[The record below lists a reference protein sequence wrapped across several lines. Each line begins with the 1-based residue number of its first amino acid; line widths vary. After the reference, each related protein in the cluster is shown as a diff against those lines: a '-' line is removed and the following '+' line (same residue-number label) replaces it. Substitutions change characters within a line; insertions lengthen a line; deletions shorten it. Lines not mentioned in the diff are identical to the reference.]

1 MRRQK
6 PQRLSLARRGTMGD
20 PVVLT
25 GLGLGLVCL
34 ALVAGRSG
42 TQDLVAF
49 RLTFPRDTRPEQV
62 VAFARSLSGLLPPW
76 WRRVFAGT
84 PAVIFEVASDEHGIV
99 HRLIAATDQ
108 AGYVLAQLQA
118 AVPGTRVELEDLGPL
133 DVHAAAELRVS
144 STRVPLRTD
153 QPEATVAGLLA
164 TLQPRRAGEFSV
176 IQWVLAPAPSG
187 SLRGNVPLPSLL
199 AELSVG
205 GARVQASLPIERVR
219 AEREKRSEPEA
230 HAVCRLGVR
239 ARDPRREV
247 QLLHRM
253 IGAFHSGNAPGVS
266 FRVRWLPA
274 AVVARRIERRSQGGW
289 TALLNAKEVAAFLG
303 IPIGNPQ
310 LPGLTLGSARQL
322 APSSE
327 LPRRGRVLGR
337 STFPGAER
345 QLALSVPDSLRH
357 LHVVGPTGT
366 GKSTLLL
373 NLIAGDMAAGR
384 TVVVVD
390 PKGDLVADVLDRVP
404 RDRVGDVIL
413 LDPTDAARPVGLN
426 LLAGAAESPELVTD
440 QVVSVFHHLYKAF
453 WGPRTDDILRAALL
467 TLAAEPGMTLVE
479 VPLLLT
485 DESFRRRMVAAVDD
499 PVALEP
505 FWAWYEAIS
514 PAERAQATG
523 PVLNKLRTFLL
534 RRRLRNVIGQ
544 AESTFALER
553 VLSERKILLV
563 SLAKGLLGEDAA
575 ALLGS
580 AVLARLWQAVQG
592 RAALPVSGRT
602 PVFCYV
608 DEFQDYL
615 NLPTSLADV
624 LAQARAYGFGL
635 TLAHQHLGQLPPL
648 VRTAVLANARSRVV
662 FQTAAS
668 DAQALAREFAPH
680 LEATDLQSL
689 GPWEAVVG
697 AAAGN
702 RVLPPASLMTLPPG
716 EPTGHGSLARALSRQ
731 RYGRDRTGVEQAMRE
746 RLKGRPAAGTIK
758 RRRRS

>member
-1 MRRQK
+1 M
-6 PQRLSLARRGTMGD
+6 SD
-20 PVVLT
+20 PALFA
-25 GLGLGLVCL
+25 GLGLVGL
-34 ALVAGRSG
+34 ALVAETAGG
-42 TQDLVAF
+42 HELQAF
-49 RLTFPRDTRPEQV
+49 RLVFPRDTRPEQV
-62 VAFARSLSGLLPPW
+62 VVFARSLSGLLPPW
-76 WRRVFAGT
+76 WRRWLGT
-84 PAVIFEVASDEHGIV
+84 PAVIVEVAAGEHGIT
-99 HRLIAATDQ
+99 HRVMLPAGE

-118 AVPGTRVELEDLGPL
+118 AVPGTRVEPDEPSSL
-133 DVHAAAELRVS
+133 DVRAAAELRVS

-153 QPEATVAGLLA
+153 QSEATVAGLLA

-176 IQWVLAPAPSG
+176 IQWTLAPAPSG
-187 SLRGNVPLPSLL
+187 RLRGNVPLPSLL
-199 AELSVG
+199 GELSLG
-205 GARVQASLPIERVR
+205 GARVQASLPIEQAR
-219 AEREKRSEPEA
+219 AEREKRSEPA
-230 HAVCRLGVR
+230 VHAVCRLGVR
-239 ARDPRREV
+239 AGTPAREA
-247 QLLHRM
+247 QLLRRM
-253 IGAFHSGNAPGVS
+253 IGAFHAGNAPGVS

-274 AVVARRIERRSQGGW
+274 GLVARRLARRRGGTW
-289 TALLNAKEVAAFLG
+289 TSLLNAKELAAFLG
-303 IPIGNPQ
+303 VPTGAPQ

-345 QLALSVPDSLRH
+345 RLALSVPDSLRH
-357 LHVVGPTGT
+357 LHVVGPTGV

-384 TVVVVD
+384 TVIVVD
-390 PKGDLVADVLDRVP
+390 PKGDLVSDVLERVP
-404 RDRVGDVIL
+404 GDRVGDVVL
-413 LDPTDAARPVGLN
+413 LDPTDVSRPVGLN

-440 QVVSVFHHLYKAF
+440 QVVSVFHHLYSAF

-467 TLAAEPGMTLVE
+467 TLAGEPGMTLVE

-485 DESFRRRMVAAVDD
+485 DEAFRRRMVAAVDD

-505 FWAWYEAIS
+505 FWAWYEAMS
-514 PAERAQATG
+514 PAERAQAIG

-544 AESTFALER
+544 ADSTFALEQ

-592 RAALPVSGRT
+592 RAALPPGART

-648 VRTAVLANARSRVV
+648 VRTAVLANARSKVV
-662 FQTAAS
+662 FQTSAS

-680 LEATDLQSL
+680 LAAADLQSL
-689 GPWEAVVG
+689 GPWEAVVA

-702 RVLPPASLMTLPPG
+702 RVLPPASLVTLPPG
-716 EPTGHGSLARALSRQ
+716 EPTGHGARARALSRE
-731 RYGRDRTGVEQAMRE
+731 RYGRDRAEVERAMRE
-746 RLKGRPAAGTIK
+746 RLQGRPGSGPIK

>member
-1 MRRQK
+1 MN
-6 PQRLSLARRGTMGD
+6 D
-20 PVVLT
+20 PVVFTALGV
-25 GLGLGLVCL
+25 GLIGL
-34 ALVAGRSG
+34 ALAVSNSAAHG
-42 TQDLVAF
+42 LHAV
-49 RLTFPRDTRPEQV
+49 RLTFPRDTKPEQV

-76 WRRVFAGT
+76 WRRLFGT
-84 PAVIFEVASDEHGIV
+84 PAVIFEVASDEHGIS
-99 HRLIAATDQ
+99 HRLIAPRDQ
-108 AGYVLAQLQA
+108 AGYVLGQLQA
-118 AVPGTRVELEDLGPL
+118 AIPGTRIEPDEFTPLE
-133 DVHAAAELRVS
+133 VRAAAELRLS
-144 STRVPLRTD
+144 SAQIPLRTD

-164 TLQPRRAGEFSV
+164 TMQPRRAGEFSV
-176 IQWVLAPAPSG
+176 IQWVLAPAPASRFSG
-187 SLRGNVPLPSLL
+187 GVGLPSLL
-199 AELSVG
+199 GELTLGV
-205 GARVQASLPIERVR
+205 ARVQASLPTEAAR
-219 AEREKRSEPEA
+219 AQREKRSEPEA

-239 ARDPRREV
+239 AGGPGRET
-247 QLLHRM
+247 QLLRQM
-253 IGAFHSGNAPGVS
+253 LGAFHAGNAPGVS
-266 FRVRWLPA
+266 FRVRWLPTTL
-274 AVVARRIERRSQGGW
+274 VARRIARRAHGVW
-289 TALLNAKEVAAFLG
+289 TALLNAKELAAFLG
-303 IPIGNPQ
+303 IPIGDPQ

-322 APSSE
+322 AASSD

-345 QLALSVPDSLRH
+345 LLALSVADSLRH

-384 TVVVVD
+384 GVVVVD
-390 PKGDLVADVLDRVP
+390 PKGDLVTDVLDRVP
-404 RDRVGDVIL
+404 PDRVDDVIL
-413 LDPTDAARPVGLN
+413 LDPTDADRPAGFN
-426 LLAGAAESPELVTD
+426 LLGGVDKAPELVTD
-440 QVVSVFHHLYKAF
+440 QVVSIFQHLFSAF

-485 DESFRRRMVAAVDD
+485 DEGFRRRMVAAVDD

-505 FWAWYEAIS
+505 FWAWYEAMS
-514 PAERAQATG
+514 PAERAQAIG

-544 AESTFALER
+544 AESTFDLAA
-553 VLSERKILLV
+553 VLAERKILLV
-563 SLAKGLLGEDAA
+563 SLSKGLLGEDAA

-592 RAALPVSGRT
+592 RAALPPSART
-602 PVFCYV
+602 PVFCHV

-624 LAQARAYGFGL
+624 LAQARGYGFGL

-648 VRTAVLANARSRVV
+648 IRTAVLANARSKVV

-680 LEATDLQSL
+680 LGAADLQAL
-689 GPWEAVVG
+689 GPYEAVVA

-702 RVLPPASLMTLPPG
+702 RVLPPASLATLPPV
-716 EPTGHGSLARALSRQ
+716 EPTDCGSQARELSRL
-731 RYGRDRTGVEQAMRE
+731 RYGRDRSAVERTMRD
-746 RLKGRPAAGTIK
+746 RTNRRPVGAIG
-758 RRRRS
+758 RRRRP

>member
-1 MRRQK
+1 M
-6 PQRLSLARRGTMGD
+6 SD
-20 PVVLT
+20 PVVVT
-25 GLGLGLVCL
+25 GLGLGLGLIGL
-34 ALVAGRSG
+34 ALLAGTSS
-42 TQDLVAF
+42 TAAQAF

-76 WRRVFAGT
+76 WRRWLAGT
-84 PAVIFEVASDEHGIV
+84 PAVTFEVTADEHGIG
-99 HRLIAATDQ
+99 HRLIASAEQ

-118 AVPGTRVELEDLGPL
+118 AVPGTRVEADELAALGIRT
-133 DVHAAAELRVS
+133 AAELRVS
-144 STRVPLRTD
+144 SARVPLRTD

-164 TLQPRRAGEFSV
+164 TLQPRRSGESSV
-176 IQWVLAPAPSG
+176 IQWVLAPAPSPR
-187 SLRGNVPLPSLL
+187 LRPSVPLPSLL
-199 AELSVG
+199 GEATFG
-205 GARVQASLPIERVR
+205 GGRISASLPVEQTR
-219 AEREKRSEPEA
+219 AEREKRSEPQV

-239 ARDPRREV
+239 AASPAREV
-247 QLLHRM
+247 QLLRRM
-253 IGAFHSGNAPGVS
+253 IGAFHAGSAPGVS
-266 FRVRWLPA
+266 FRVRWLPS
-274 AVVARRIERRSQGGW
+274 AVVARRIEGRRHGAW
-289 TALLNAKEVAAFLG
+289 TGLLNAKEVAAFLG
-303 IPIGNPQ
+303 IPVGNPQ

-322 APSSE
+322 AAASD

-345 QLALSVPDSLRH
+345 QLALSVADSLRH
-357 LHVVGPTGT
+357 LHVIGPTGV

-384 TVVVVD
+384 GVVVVD

-404 RDRVGDVIL
+404 RERVGDVIL
-413 LDPTDAARPVGLN
+413 LDPTDVDRPAGFN
-426 LLAGAAESPELVTD
+426 LLAGANEAPELVTD
-440 QVVSVFHHLYKAF
+440 QVVSVFHHLFSAF

-479 VPLLLT
+479 VPQLLT
-485 DESFRRRMVAAVDD
+485 DEGFRRRMVAAVDD

-505 FWAWYEAIS
+505 FWAWYEAMS

-544 AESTFALER
+544 AESTFALEA

-563 SLAKGLLGEDAA
+563 SLSKGLLGEEAA

-592 RAALPVSGRT
+592 RAALPSGART
-602 PVFCYV
+602 PVFCHI

-648 VRTAVLANARSRVV
+648 VRTAVLANARSKVV

-668 DAQALAREFAPH
+668 DAQVLAREFAPH
-680 LEATDLQSL
+680 LAAPDLQAL
-689 GPWEAVVG
+689 GPYEAVVA
-697 AAAGN
+697 AAAGS
-702 RVLPPASLMTLPPG
+702 RVLPPASMVTLPAG
-716 EPTGHGSLARALSRQ
+716 EPTGHGALARALSRQ
-731 RYGRDRTGVEQAMRE
+731 RYGRNRTDVERAMRE
-746 RLKGRPAAGTIK
+746 RLNGRGTPGGGIK